1 MRVEINPKAV
11 QRQLRESGKFSLYMD
26 NANLKK
32 LKNFFLKCQIKV
44 SDKLAIPISHAKMIA
59 KILIDAKKGA
69 KFGFKTKV
77 HKQNC
82 NFLLVH

>member
-1 MRVEINPKAV
+1 MLWNVHDLLVFTEK
-11 QRQLRESGKFSLYMD
+11 S
-26 NANLKK
+26 K
-32 LKNFFLKCQIKV
+32 LKNFVLKCQIKV

-77 HKQNC
+77 HKQSF